1 VHCLLQQEISNAA
14 DDTTRKYT
22 KITPFEEKSNEG
34 VANAMRV
41 GAREKV
47 AKLIAKMEKLL
58 AVANPIH
65 GPGFLEE
72 VC

>member
-1 VHCLLQQEISNAA
+1 LCITYCNKRSNVVDDAAHKYIEITS
-14 DDTTRKYT
+14 
-22 KITPFEEKSNEG
+22 FEEKSNEG

-47 AKLIAKMEKLL
+47 TKLIAKMEKLL
-58 AVANPIH
+58 AVANPVH

>member
-1 VHCLLQQEISNAA
+1 V
-14 DDTTRKYT
+14 
-22 KITPFEEKSNEG
+22 TPFEEKSNEG

-47 AKLIAKMEKLL
+47 TKLIAKMGKLL
-58 AVANPIH
+58 AVANPVH

-72 VC
+72 VRMKFNTCITVDTM